1 MPGISQSHPLRTQV
15 PEHIHVEVGIKEAQL
30 CVYVFSLAADSMST
44 GNRLVENV
52 MEATGSVGM
61 FRGMRKETN
70 VQEYKIMSQVFRPDA
85 GIGYKVK
92 RVDLRHGASTT
103 VLERA
108 PQVRTVVS
116 FAQCSCK
123 VAALSARLKLVDQAL
138 KSVSSLIS
146 SCRQTRIANAARD
159 TF

>member
-1 MPGISQSHPLRTQV
+1 
-15 PEHIHVEVGIKEAQL
+15 
-30 CVYVFSLAADSMST
+30 
-44 GNRLVENV
+44 
-52 MEATGSVGM
+52 
-61 FRGMRKETN
+61 
-70 VQEYKIMSQVFRPDA
+70 MSQVFRPDA

-92 RVDLRHGASTT
+92 RVDLRHGASVT

-146 SCRQTRIANAARD
+146 SCRQTRIANAACD